1 MLNERANKM
10 SASKT
15 GLVNVIMVMAVVLAC
30 VVSGCSKGI
39 KEGLYVVTGSSG
51 KVSLIQGSQEKV
63 GQLAYDYGSVKVEP
77 FTSDVGDKCPQA
89 FLDQLPG
96 AIGEQ
101 LRYRTRSIKDKLS
114 KKKEEMGPF
123 FSGPADRQLIIRG
136 RVIQYESDESVTD
149 KAMGSMEEAICRVQ
163 LVDGASGELIAEA
176 NCTGRDKS
184 AIRGGSKE
192 LAEGVAKAIQKL
204 LKPEKR
210 D

>member
-1 MLNERANKM
+1 M
-10 SASKT
+10 SALKT
-15 GLVNVIMVMAVVLAC
+15 GLVNVIMVMAVVLTCAAG
-30 VVSGCSKGI
+30 GCSHAL
-39 KEGLYVVTGSSG
+39 KEGVNVVTGSSG
-51 KVSLIQGSQEKV
+51 KISLIQGSQEKV

-96 AIGEQ
+96 AIEGQ
-101 LRYRTRSIKDKLS
+101 LHYRTRSITEKLS

-123 FSGPADRQLIIRG
+123 FSGPADKQLIIRG
-136 RVIQYESDESVTD
+136 RVIQYESGSGVAE
-149 KAMGSMEEAICRVQ
+149 KAIDAMEEAICRIQ

-176 NCTGRDKS
+176 NCTGRNKS
-184 AIRGGSKE
+184 AIRSGSKE
-192 LAEGVAKAIQKL
+192 LAEGVAKAVQKL

>member
-1 MLNERANKM
+1 M
-10 SASKT
+10 SALKT
-15 GLVNVIMVMAVVLAC
+15 GLVNVIVVMAVVLTFAAG
-30 VVSGCSKGI
+30 GCSKGV

-51 KVSLIQGSQEKV
+51 KISLIQGSQETV
-63 GQLAYDYGSVKVEP
+63 GQLAYNYGSVKVEP

-96 AIGEQ
+96 AIEKQ
-101 LRYRTRSIKDKLS
+101 LQYRTRSIKEKLS

-123 FSGPADRQLIIRG
+123 FSGPADKQLIIRG

-149 KAMGSMEEAICRVQ
+149 KAMGSMEEAICRIQ
-163 LVDGASGELIAEA
+163 LIDGADGQVIAEA

-192 LAEGVAKAIQKL
+192 LAEGVAKAVQKL
-204 LKPEKR
+204 LKPAKR